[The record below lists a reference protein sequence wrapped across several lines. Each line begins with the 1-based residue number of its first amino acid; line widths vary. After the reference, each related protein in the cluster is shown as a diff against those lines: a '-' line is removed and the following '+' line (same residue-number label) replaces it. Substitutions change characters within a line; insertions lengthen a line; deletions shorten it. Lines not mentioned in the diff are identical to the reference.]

1 MISSSPVKSPQ
12 NILLSNRTMKDLLS
26 QLAAYNIW
34 ANQKL
39 LEIILALPDDKQK
52 QEVPSSFN
60 SLYKTMLH
68 MYSAESIWW
77 QRMKLQERIN
87 IPMENFKGSIQE
99 LAQELVQQNRQWQ
112 QWISDATDPM
122 LDHVFQYFSL
132 KRESFKQPIFQML
145 LHVFNHGTYHRGQ
158 LVNMLRQLGVE
169 KIPQT
174 DFIVWSR
181 KK

>member
-1 MISSSPVKSPQ
+1 MKE
-12 NILLSNRTMKDLLS
+12 LLR

-39 LEIILALPDDKQK
+39 FETILALPEEKQK
-52 QEVPSSFN
+52 AELPSSFK
-60 SLYKTMLH
+60 SIYTTVLH
-68 MYSAESIWW
+68 MWSAESIWW
-77 QRMKLQERIN
+77 QRMKLQERIS
-87 IPMENFKGSIQE
+87 IPFESFNGSMQDLVNE
-99 LAQELVQQNRQWQ
+99 LLQQNRL
-112 QWISDATDPM
+112 WIEWINDASDAA
-122 LDHVFQYFSL
+122 LEHVFQYQNS
-132 KRESFKQPIFQML
+132 KKEQFKQPVYQML

-158 LVNMLRQLGVE
+158 LVNMLRQSGVE